1 MTPDEIICPG
11 STYRS
16 IMVTEEQN
24 INEQKY
30 SQLFAAGAKGILAWL
45 VMSFLFAVIGYL
57 LATFLSDKGV
67 TKEVADILT
76 VMALI
81 PVLGIL
87 HEGECYAAGFK
98 REAAEDENVKTSFWF
113 ERGKGFLIGLAVVR
127 VLGFFVRFYVETDII
142 ANLSL
147 TIILLVAETVL
158 LIIVLIFICNGF
170 IRNCKVADDRVS
182 NGFKIIRIAFPVI
195 ILPVAVL
202 PALKEYIGDTLFVVL
217 NCVSLF
223 LGLACLVVIF
233 ALVTGF
239 MKQFDSK
246 DNNDKLAF
254 KHIKRY
260 FIILLCLLVVFLV
273 AITGFKII
281 GNVSVKNTAME
292 VFENNNSAG
301 ADIADINTLEDL
313 RKNKG
318 RDMSVGISASLCK
331 DTGVFEVTR
340 HLIPLLTTT
349 ENYIVNGDL
358 VNEAFGYSVHYYLVT
373 LDNGEKV
380 LAFIPT
386 CVFDRF
392 ENDPA
397 DDRINL
403 YVGDMQELLWD
414 KMYTGYKG
422 IDLAEETGADK
433 DLMLYYAN
441 VRHDEIKKAEK
452 TANSLFA
459 WAAKILML
467 AVIIP
472 AAGLIIYNDRRFGK
486 NPGYT
491 QQAG

>member
-1 MTPDEIICPG
+1 
-11 STYRS
+11 
-16 IMVTEEQN
+16 
-24 INEQKY
+24 
-30 SQLFAAGAKGILAWL
+30 
-45 VMSFLFAVIGYL
+45 
-57 LATFLSDKGV
+57 
-67 TKEVADILT
+67 
-76 VMALI
+76 
-81 PVLGIL
+81 
-87 HEGECYAAGFK
+87 
-98 REAAEDENVKTSFWF
+98 
-113 ERGKGFLIGLAVVR
+113 
-127 VLGFFVRFYVETDII
+127 
-142 ANLSL
+142 
-147 TIILLVAETVL
+147 
-158 LIIVLIFICNGF
+158 
-170 IRNCKVADDRVS
+170 
-182 NGFKIIRIAFPVI
+182 
-195 ILPVAVL
+195 
-202 PALKEYIGDTLFVVL
+202 
-217 NCVSLF
+217 
-223 LGLACLVVIF
+223 
-233 ALVTGF
+233 

-246 DNNDKLAF
+246 DNNDELAF

-260 FIILLCLLVVFLV
+260 FTIQLCLLVVFLV

-340 HLIPLLTTT
+340 HLVPLLTTT

-467 AVIIP
+467 AVILP